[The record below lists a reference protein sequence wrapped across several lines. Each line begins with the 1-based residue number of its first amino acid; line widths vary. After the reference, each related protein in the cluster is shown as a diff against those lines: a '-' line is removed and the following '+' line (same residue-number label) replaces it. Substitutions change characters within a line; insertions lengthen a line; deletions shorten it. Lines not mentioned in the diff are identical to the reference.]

1 MYTSGMNDTHLILML
16 KVPLL
21 RLSGLLSCNPGLR
34 DSLAA
39 AEEDSAANW
48 DRWDSSL
55 GMVASF
61 IAA

>member
-34 DSLAA
+34 DSLVAA
-39 AEEDSAANW
+39 VDDVAASW
-48 DRWDSSL
+48 DC
-55 GMVASF
+55 
-61 IAA
+61 